1 MTNVS
6 QLTTAFSPE
15 QVIHVKVES
24 NPKKPSGKSY
34 TRFALYEDGL
44 TVAQYV
50 QRSVDAGNKESLA
63 YADLRWDVARGFI
76 EVDSKSAEVES
87 EPTVAA
93 TDSAPKAKPA
103 KTKPP
108 VKAKKVSKKV
118 A

>member
-6 QLTTAFSPE
+6 QFAASFAPE

-34 TRFALYEDGL
+34 ARFALYEDGL

-63 YADLRWDVARGFI
+63 HADLRWDVARKFI
-76 EVDSKSAEVES
+76 EVDSKPTEVES
-87 EPTVAA
+87 EPDTV
-93 TDSAPKAKPA
+93 TVKAKPA

-108 VKAKKVSKKV
+108 VKAKKVSKK
-118 A
+118 AA